1 MKAIGNRL
9 NSSFKKFIKSFVSI
23 FASREFAFIYCLI
36 GTFGQITH
44 CYFLLYSVS
53 SFDGWFRSLQAIVLS
68 IFISSSLLYFVSIAD
83 KDDEE
88 QEYKRIL
95 RAINMFMVIEI
106 AINLYYYAQHLLIQS
121 PQLRLFDFIFA
132 VVISCLLPITI
143 KLYANSIRAKEW
155 LKELEEQ
162 DKEQTKEQLKKEKQE
177 IIEAETIADDKQEEN
192 NEQPNE
198 TGLVVVND
206 VNDDVVNE
214 FYNKKMTKLVEAT
227 AREISNEMF
236 KKHKTELLLEIQKM
250 KNDKDS
256 SYNFD
261 LDRLNKYI
269 EEQISQKIKEIPE
282 NEDKEVSEEQINI
295 IKNSIMELVESKIKE
310 NMNLFLKQFD
320 NRVDYRIR
328 QYGIKTK
335 NEQFTDNN

>member
-1 MKAIGNRL
+1 MKTVGKKL
-9 NSSFKKFIKSFVSI
+9 NDTFKKFIKSFVSI
-23 FASREFAFIYCLI
+23 FASREFAFVYCLI

-53 SFDGWFRSLQAIVLS
+53 SFDGWFRSLQAIILS

-88 QEYKRIL
+88 QEYKRIT

-121 PQLRLFDFIFA
+121 TQLRLFDFIFA

-143 KLYANSIRAKEW
+143 KLYANSIKAKDW
-155 LKELEEQ
+155 LKEFDEQ
-162 DKEQTKEQLKKEKQE
+162 DEPIDDTISFKSLEIEDIKPKLDS
-177 IIEAETIADDKQEEN
+177 IIEEKIKQASQECA
-192 NEQPNE
+192 
-198 TGLVVVND
+198 ND
-206 VNDDVVNE
+206 
-214 FYNKKMTKLVEAT
+214 
-227 AREISNEMF
+227 IF
-236 KKHKTELLLEIQKM
+236 KKHKADLLLEIQKI
-250 KNDKDS
+250 KNESVGNGDNPS

-261 LDRLNKYI
+261 MNRLKSYI
-269 EEQISQKIKEIPE
+269 EEQISEKMKSIPETEINNENLDDRINEIKEYT
-282 NEDKEVSEEQINI
+282 
-295 IKNSIMELVESKIKE
+295 SKIVDERIKE

-320 NRVDYRIR
+320 NKVDYRIR

-335 NEQFTDNN
+335 NEEFTNK

>member
-1 MKAIGNRL
+1 MKAVGNRL
-9 NSSFKKFIKSFVSI
+9 NKSFKKFIKSFVSI
-23 FASREFAFIYCLI
+23 FASREFAFVYCLI

-53 SFDGWFRSLQAIVLS
+53 SFDGWFRSLQAVVLS

-88 QEYKRIL
+88 QEYKRIT

-121 PQLRLFDFIFA
+121 PQLRVFDFVFA

-143 KLYANSIRAKEW
+143 KLYANSIKAKEW

-162 DKEQTKEQLKKEKQE
+162 DEPVETKELAIVDE
-177 IIEAETIADDKQEEN
+177 D
-192 NEQPNE
+192 
-198 TGLVVVND
+198 
-206 VNDDVVNE
+206 
-214 FYNKKMTKLVEAT
+214 YNKKITEKIEST

-236 KKHKTELLLEIQKM
+236 RKHKTELLLEIQKM
-250 KNDKDS
+250 KNDENS

-261 LDRLNKYI
+261 LNRLNEYI
-269 EEQISQKIKEIPE
+269 GEQISQKIKELPE
-282 NEDKEVSEEQINI
+282 NNGGEISEEQIKNI
-295 IKNSIMELVESKIKE
+295 KAFITEQVETKIKE

-320 NRVDYRIR
+320 NKVDYRIR

-335 NEQFTDNN
+335 NEQFTDNK